1 MRSTRHAAPADNRLK
16 DAEKDSQQRQGEART
31 ELQHTEAQLADA
43 ARRLTDAQREAANK
57 TPSYAVIPYEG
68 TNGTHRRPIYLE
80 CRPDAIVLQPEGIQL
95 LDQDFKGPMDTDN
108 PLAAT
113 LAAVRAY
120 VTHRNGYD
128 PKRDGEPYPLLLV
141 RPDGIIAYAVA
152 RAAIKAS
159 YTEFGYEL
167 IGADWK
173 LRFPDPDLGLAR
185 AASGALLTHGCVS
198 GD

>member
-1 MRSTRHAAPADNRLK
+1 
-16 DAEKDSQQRQGEART
+16 
-31 ELQHTEAQLADA
+31 
-43 ARRLTDAQREAANK
+43 
-57 TPSYAVIPYEG
+57 
-68 TNGTHRRPIYLE
+68 
-80 CRPDAIVLQPEGIQL
+80 
-95 LDQDFKGPMDTDN
+95 MDTDN

-185 AASGALLTHGCVS
+185 AASGALADARVRQRRLIATMPPPSRRGSKPVYRVLGNGEILAEGGSSSDEPQPDDHAQTS
-198 GD
+198 GSARRNRERGRWHRLGGRSWRLRFARSPGWFWSAGRICRRGSG